1 MKKIMKT
8 VQLSYLHLSNILLNR
23 VEFLSRVI
31 ESSFSTRLEFS
42 NSTSQFNSTL
52 FQKNFNSIQHFS
64 SQVLDS
70 NSNTRLDAISL
81 LSIRSQEA
89 TQFMNCSQEAIQ
101 STDRSQEAI
110 QSTDHSQEAIQHSVR
125 LQEVI

>member
-101 STDRSQEAI
+101 STD
-110 QSTDHSQEAIQHSVR
+110 HSQEAIQHSVR

>member
-1 MKKIMKT
+1 MKT